1 MTKRQWAQDT
11 HGVQG
16 TILFVS
22 EVKPGDTIVPLD
34 SQSDLGNNSPML
46 ITRVEPRGTTQI
58 EYYYQV
64 TFEDGTKNAWPRR
77 VHKDTLVLVV
87 K

>member
-1 MTKRQWAQDT
+1 MAKQWAQHT

-16 TILFVS
+16 TILFIS

-34 SQSDLGNNSPML
+34 SQSDLGNNSPLL

-64 TFEDGTKNAWPRR
+64 TPDDSWPRR
-77 VHKDTLVLVV
+77 VHKNTLVLVV
-87 K
+87 NKSDQ